1 MQAKL
6 TLKLD
11 ENAVVR
17 AQKYAV
23 STHQSLSSIVE
34 GYFMSLTHRAVGVA
48 RKPTPIVNALAGSIK
63 GSRDRQTSDEYTE
76 YLEGKYSR

>member
-11 ENAVVR
+11 ENAVVG
-17 AQKYAV
+17 AKKYAV

-34 GYFMSLTHRAVGVA
+34 GYFMSLAHRATGVT
-48 RKPTPIVNALAGSIK
+48 RKPTPIVNALSGSIK
-63 GSRDRQTSDEYTE
+63 GSRDRHLSDEYTE
-76 YLEGKYSR
+76 YLQGKYNR